1 MCNPERLS
9 VASRQPHV
17 PTRTAVCAANASAI
31 IDALYWVSS
40 GPLGPTSFLE
50 LPGGQGAGISQ
61 LEGTLVWPYCF
72 PRRSGLAGTSVL
84 HLGFLVWTGNWR
96 AMLLSLPVCLVF
108 SVQVVAD
115 DVARKKYLGILRNIF
130 GSSAYQA
137 VKLLAMFL
145 QAEDTKRSAR

>member
-1 MCNPERLS
+1 
-9 VASRQPHV
+9 
-17 PTRTAVCAANASAI
+17 
-31 IDALYWVSS
+31 
-40 GPLGPTSFLE
+40 
-50 LPGGQGAGISQ
+50 
-61 LEGTLVWPYCF
+61 
-72 PRRSGLAGTSVL
+72 
-84 HLGFLVWTGNWR
+84 
-96 AMLLSLPVCLVF
+96 MLLSLPVCLVF